1 MQGRG
6 WKQDFILVFG
16 AEGKKGIKSGQED
29 GSLKPRSPITDWYQT
44 DTRTLSVKVRLY
56 LFSILIVIHGWL
68 NQQARYLFGM
78 GKRPDLY
85 IIDG

>member
-29 GSLKPRSPITDWYQT
+29 GSLKPQSPITDWYQT
-44 DTRTLSVKVRLY
+44 GTRTLSVKVRLY
-56 LFSILIVIHGWL
+56 LFSILIVMHGWL

-78 GKRPDLY
+78 GERPDLY